1 MSIEAKPSAHRP
13 SGFPRQAMTIGG
25 MMTFIALIAFYAWC
39 FRAMTRDQAV
49 LPILL
54 AFVVG
59 FPVIGA
65 PLLVKS
71 KQWIKADPEFEPI
84 DPDSDLMPQL
94 VAESIARTVPELE
107 GLGFDC
113 RGSFRKA
120 GLSPNANAY
129 VTLFED
135 PESRRT
141 AQLFTVFAAS
151 GLARQVVTVLAFRT
165 EFTDGTCLMTGN
177 SGVASLFPRSAR
189 IREGSFSCPWV
200 RNPNRLYQ
208 IHEASVAHYVSD
220 GIPTP
225 QGTSDPVEFLRES
238 VRREHAH
245 FVEVGYVYLDE
256 DRGVYRYTWKG
267 ATLGAWKLIWPIKP
281 IRQWLRRRKAIRTLR
296 ELGLE
301 HFRTGA

>member
-1 MSIEAKPSAHRP
+1 MSIEAKPSARWP

-39 FRAMTRDQAV
+39 FRAMTRDQAA

-71 KQWIKADPEFEPI
+71 KQWIKADPDFEPI
-84 DPDSDLMPQL
+84 GPDSDLMPQL
-94 VAESIARTVPELE
+94 VAESIARTVAELE

-129 VTLFED
+129 VTPLFEE

-151 GLARQVVTVLAFRT
+151 GLG
-165 EFTDGTCLMTGN
+165 D
-177 SGVASLFPRSAR
+177 RS
-189 IREGSFSCPWV
+189 
-200 RNPNRLYQ
+200 
-208 IHEASVAHYVSD
+208 
-220 GIPTP
+220 
-225 QGTSDPVEFLRES
+225 
-238 VRREHAH
+238 
-245 FVEVGYVYLDE
+245 
-256 DRGVYRYTWKG
+256 
-267 ATLGAWKLIWPIKP
+267 
-281 IRQWLRRRKAIRTLR
+281 
-296 ELGLE
+296 
-301 HFRTGA
+301 